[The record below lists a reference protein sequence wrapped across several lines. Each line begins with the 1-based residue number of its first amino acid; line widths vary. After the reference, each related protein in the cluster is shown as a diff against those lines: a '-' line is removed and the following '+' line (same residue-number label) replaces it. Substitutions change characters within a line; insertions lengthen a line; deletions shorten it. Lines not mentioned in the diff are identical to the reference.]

1 VSETAP
7 RRATPPVTPPLSTV
21 RGAALY
27 IGALLGPGL
36 LLLPGLAVTV
46 AGPAS
51 LLAWVALLVLS
62 ALFAVVF
69 AAFGLRF
76 PSAGGVIGYVTAGL
90 GARAGLAAGWCFL
103 AGVVAGAPVVC
114 LIGASYVTQLT
125 GGGQLTRAG
134 VGALLLLILLA
145 LAKGGLRASAAAQL
159 LLVGLLVG
167 VVAVAV
173 AGTAGSVRAANWTP
187 FAQHGWL
194 AVAHAAAILMLSFV
208 GWEAVAPLT
217 TAFRDPARQL
227 TRVVAIALA
236 VTSALYLGLA
246 IVTIG
251 VLGSGAATIV
261 PLADLLQ
268 RAIGPAGT
276 AAAAVAAVV
285 LTLGSVNAYI
295 SGGAV
300 TAGHLTRPQRVGRE
314 RVGSERLGRE
324 RVESVGEAPPAPR
337 FLAAVAASGLLL
349 ITIYGFGVVSPAAL
363 VAIPTTLF
371 LAVYLGCMVSAVRV
385 LPGPAR
391 WAAVPASAAVTVM
404 LACCGWALALPALV
418 AVACF
423 GQLRKGAQLPS
434 RHHQIPDAHQPGHRR
449 STPGDD
455 LQQQPGR
462 DVAVGDEDVGHR
474 GAHDHAG
481 ELHTRLDRE
490 DAAGR
495 PAAEGGGEGLA
506 RPGFR
511 QAAQL
516 AGRPAAEVVD
526 PVVGVRRQPDLRH
539 PRPDPVGGSPH
550 RHPAPRLQGRR
561 LDDVVAGVAAGDLRV
576 GDAPAVAD
584 HDSPASRLA
593 VQAVQAVWRYR
604 PRSGSHPAPSPR
616 SVGQCRP

>member
-1 VSETAP
+1 MIDTAP
-7 RRATPPVTPPLSTV
+7 RAAKPQAPPHLTTT

-51 LLAWVALLVLS
+51 LLAWIALLVLS

-90 GARAGLAAGWCFL
+90 GARAGLVAGWCFL

-114 LIGASYVTQLT
+114 LIGASYVTELT
-125 GGGQLTRAG
+125 GGGQLARAG
-134 VGALLLLILLA
+134 VGALLLLVLLA

-187 FAQHGWL
+187 FAPHGWL

-217 TAFRDPARQL
+217 TAFPDPARQL

-261 PLADLLQ
+261 PLAELLQ

-276 AAAAVAAVV
+276 AAAAAAAVV

-295 SGGAV
+295 SGAAV
-300 TAGHLTRPQRVGRE
+300 MAGHLTRPQRVGSE
-314 RVGSERLGRE
+314 RVGSADQ
-324 RVESVGEAPPAPR
+324 APPAPQ

-349 ITIYGFGVVSPAAL
+349 ITLYGFGVVSPAAL

-371 LAVYLGCMVSAVRV
+371 LAVYLGSMLSAVRV
-385 LPGPAR
+385 LRGPAR
-391 WAAVPASAAVTVM
+391 WAAVPASAAVAVM

-418 AVACF
+418 AVAVTRRRRADRRRL
-423 GQLRKGAQLPS
+423 GQSREGAQLPS
-434 RHHQIPDAHQPGHRR
+434 RHH
-449 STPGDD
+449 
-455 LQQQPGR
+455 
-462 DVAVGDEDVGHR
+462 
-474 GAHDHAG
+474 
-481 ELHTRLDRE
+481 
-490 DAAGR
+490 
-495 PAAEGGGEGLA
+495 
-506 RPGFR
+506 
-511 QAAQL
+511 
-516 AGRPAAEVVD
+516 
-526 PVVGVRRQPDLRH
+526 
-539 PRPDPVGGSPH
+539 
-550 RHPAPRLQGRR
+550 
-561 LDDVVAGVAAGDLRV
+561 
-576 GDAPAVAD
+576 
-584 HDSPASRLA
+584 
-593 VQAVQAVWRYR
+593 
-604 PRSGSHPAPSPR
+604 
-616 SVGQCRP
+616 